1 MDITSLLTILKSNS
15 YDSDRNNTLSSLI
28 KIIKI
33 ESTHLADILAL
44 YDYDSDRN
52 KALSIVIDKL
62 TVVHSK
68 DLVNIFRN
76 YVYDSDRN
84 KGLAIIS
91 KRISSIISNDLENL
105 LSLYQYDSDRV
116 LAIKTIIGSVS
127 SINYNNYI
135 NIINNFQYDSD
146 KSKAIPYLT
155 EKLINNN
162 NQEIITNIEKNEVV
176 KNDKIDFFI
185 FMDTIKLLDDNIKLK
200 TIEKQLP
207 YLNITNIEKKT
218 KDLKKYFEKD
228 SSFKRICEILAINPE
243 IIENVEKEIK
253 LENEI
258 KSKKNELVKIGN
270 SQYHKSYFPK
280 NVTRVIQDTDFTVE
294 ITNTGKYYKIMV
306 KNLYGGT
313 TTSTAQLDDEII
325 IKRSNGNMS
334 NVITMGKVTITI

>member
-1 MDITSLLTILKSNS
+1 MDITSLLTILKSHS
-15 YDSDRNNTLSSLI
+15 FDSDRNKSLSSLI
-28 KIIKI
+28 KIINI
-33 ESTHLADILAL
+33 DSTYLSDILSL
-44 YDYDSDRN
+44 YQYDSDRN
-52 KALSIVIDKL
+52 NALSIIIDKL
-62 TVVHSK
+62 TVIHSK
-68 DLVNIFRN
+68 DLVNIFRH

-84 KGLAIIS
+84 KGLSIIS
-91 KRISSIISNDLENL
+91 KRISSITSNDLENL

-135 NIINNFQYDSD
+135 NILNNFQYDSD

-155 EKLINNN
+155 EKLINNK
-162 NQEIITNIEKNEVV
+162 EMITNIEKNEVV

-207 YLNITNIEKKT
+207 YLNITSIEKKT

-243 IIENVEKEIK
+243 IIETVEKEIK

-306 KNLYGGT
+306 NNLYGGK
-313 TTSTAQLDDEII
+313 TTSTVQLDDEII